1 MVFPWQI
8 KQWQQIWRAK
18 QENRL
23 AHALLVAG
31 VGGTGKAQFVE
42 SFVRAYCCKHSKT
55 TASDCVPTD
64 ECSCHACRLIKGRAH
79 PNVLW
84 IEPEKI
90 GSAIKVDQ
98 IRDISDF
105 INQTSL
111 QEEYRIVI
119 VNPADEM
126 NINAANALL
135 KTLEEPSPGS
145 ILILISNHPAQLPAT
160 ILSRCQRI
168 IFPRPDKALALTWLN
183 KQLSSHN
190 KKSEIK
196 HDGELLLRLAHGA
209 PLAAMQ
215 LVKNEILSAR
225 THLFQTLYSLSQK
238 QTDPIQAAAKIQDLE
253 PIAFLDFMLTWIMD
267 LLKLHLGCAKDEII
281 NQDFAPQLIT
291 LQHQGF
297 LNATKNYMNYLQH
310 IRGQI
315 QMGINLNKQ
324 LMIENVLIRWRNHV
338 FS

>member
-1 MVFPWQI
+1 MIFSWQI
-8 KQWQQIWRAK
+8 KQWKQMWSAK

-23 AHALLVAG
+23 AHALLVTGIA
-31 VGGTGKAQFVE
+31 GTGKAQFVE
-42 SFVRAYCCKHSKT
+42 SFVRAYCCKQNKT
-55 TASDCVPTD
+55 IDSDVVPTD
-64 ECSCHACRLIKGRAH
+64 ECSCHACRLITGRAH

-98 IRDISDF
+98 IRNISDF

-111 QEEYRIVI
+111 QDEYRIVI
-119 VNPADEM
+119 INPADEM

-145 ILILISNHPAQLPAT
+145 ILILISNHAAQLPAT

-168 IFPRPDKALALTWLN
+168 IFPRPDTELALTWLN
-183 KQLSSHN
+183 KQLSSHH
-190 KKSEIK
+190 KKLEINL
-196 HDGELLLRLAHGA
+196 DTELLLRLANGA

-215 LVKNEILSAR
+215 LVKMEILSAR
-225 THLFQTLYSLSQK
+225 TYLFQTLYLLSQK
-238 QTDPIQAAAKIQDLE
+238 QADPIQVAAKIQDLE
-253 PIAFLDFMLTWIMD
+253 IIPFLDFMLTWIMD
-267 LLKLHLGCAKDEII
+267 LLRLHLGCAKDEIL
-281 NQDFAPQLIT
+281 NQDFATQLIAI
-291 LQHQGF
+291 QHQCF
-297 LNATKNYMNYLQH
+297 LHSINKYMDYLQH
-310 IRGQI
+310 VRGQI

-324 LMIENVLIRWRNHV
+324 LMIENVLIRWRDHV